1 MLTFSPTHVEL
12 NSGVTDVSPGP
23 NRITVG
29 KSSVPG
35 GGFDRGAFSSFFFRD
50 RRENRDFR
58 HRFFCEIF
66 HIYMYSFI
74 GSSVESIFFFFFFL
88 FDAADS
94 NRSRRGVHSNPTSFL
109 DSPVVTLSGIR
120 GPPDTAPSQ
129 CIVFLGAQYW
139 NFLGE

>member
-74 GSSVESIFFFFFFL
+74 GSSVESIFFFFFSCLTPRIQTDLAEAFT
-88 FDAADS
+88 A
-94 NRSRRGVHSNPTSFL
+94 TQ
-109 DSPVVTLSGIR
+109 PVFWILLLLLYQAYEVLQTQRPVS
-120 GPPDTAPSQ
+120 
-129 CIVFLGAQYW
+129 V
-139 NFLGE
+139 